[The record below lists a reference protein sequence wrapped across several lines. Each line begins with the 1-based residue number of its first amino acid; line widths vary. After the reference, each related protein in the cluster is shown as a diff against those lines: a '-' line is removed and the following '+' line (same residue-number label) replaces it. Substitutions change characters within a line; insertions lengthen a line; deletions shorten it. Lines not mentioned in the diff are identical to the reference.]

1 MELEAICQ
9 QFLSF
14 LAIEK
19 ALSKNS
25 VNAYKNDLS
34 KYFDYLKKNKVL
46 KINQITE
53 KAIEDFIVFYS
64 SQKVEMIRTTHEKKS
79 ETPKKY
85 EAKSV
90 ARAIASIR
98 AYHKFAYEEGFSKI
112 NPAELI
118 ASPKL
123 PKSLPHALSIGE
135 VEKLLASLNYNNTP
149 EEIRNKALLE
159 FLYSTGARVS
169 EVVALLVDD
178 INFEVDYIKLT
189 GKGSKTRIV
198 PIGSFAK
205 KALAD
210 YLEKGRPYFLSKSS
224 SKGDFASTC
233 PALFLNKRGKPL
245 SRQSIWEI
253 LQTAGQRAGIKNISP
268 HTLRHSFASHL
279 LQGGADIRIVQELLG
294 HSSVSTTQ
302 IYTHISPDTLK
313 EVYILNHPRAL

>member
-1 MELEAICQ
+1 MSVSN

-14 LAIEK
+14 LTAEK

-25 VNAYKNDLS
+25 VSAYKSDLE
-34 KYFDYLKKNKVL
+34 KYFEYLHKNGISE
-46 KINQITE
+46 INQISEATIE
-53 KAIEDFIVFYS
+53 KFLIFIS
-64 SQKVEMIRTTHEKKS
+64 SKKVKMTRTTHEKKS
-79 ETPKKY
+79 TDPKKY

-90 ARAIASIR
+90 ARLVSSIR
-98 AYHKFAYEEGFSKI
+98 AYHKFALEEGYTNQ

-135 VEKLLASLNYNNTP
+135 VENLLKIVNQNKTP
-149 EEIRNKALLE
+149 AGIRDKALLE

-169 EVVALLVDD
+169 EVVNLAVDD
-178 INFEVDYIKLT
+178 IDFEVDYIKLT

-205 KALAD
+205 KALSD
-210 YLEKGRPYFLSKSS
+210 YLTKSRPH
-224 SKGDFASTC
+224 FASKINTSVKTPAQNVAS
-233 PALFLNKRGKPL
+233 PALFLNKRGKPI
-245 SRQSIWEI
+245 SRQTIWEI
-253 LQTAGQRAGIKNISP
+253 LQSAGLVAGIKNISP